1 MNYRERRKEECQK
14 LFEGFYPVISN
25 RCRNP
30 ERVVTV
36 YELARDGYFSH
47 EIAEMLGTTP
57 KAVQKIYRRYNFPNL
72 YNFCPPR
79 LEERPNYKNG
89 CKTDRSGHIY
99 KICPNHP
106 YGSKYGSYVPLHR
119 LVMEE
124 HLGRYLNPEE
134 VVHHIDGNPANN
146 NIENLELF
154 ANNAEH
160 LAQTLKGKCPK
171 WTEQRIEKI
180 KNRRKKRKRDCH
192 GRYAA
197 D

>member
-1 MNYRERRKEECQK
+1 
-14 LFEGFYPVISN
+14 
-25 RCRNP
+25 
-30 ERVVTV
+30 
-36 YELARDGYFSH
+36 
-47 EIAEMLGTTP
+47 
-57 KAVQKIYRRYNFPNL
+57 
-72 YNFCPPR
+72 
-79 LEERPNYKNG
+79 
-89 CKTDRSGHIY
+89 
-99 KICPNHP
+99 
-106 YGSKYGSYVPLHR
+106 
-119 LVMEE
+119 MEE

-171 WTEQRIEKI
+171 WTEQGIEKI

-192 GRYAA
+192 GRYVT